1 MIFYNNKMDF
11 FKKVQSSVTEKYN
24 KLVEGVEE
32 VDPDVWQSTKT
43 YKSGDEVK
51 INSKSKWYKC
61 QGAPYGDF
69 CHLNPTTAGGRMA
82 WKLRDQS
89 EL

>member
-1 MIFYNNKMDF
+1 M
-11 FKKVQSSVTEKYN
+11 TEKYN
-24 KLVEGVEE
+24 KLVGGVEE

-61 QGAPYGDF
+61 
-69 CHLNPTTAGGRMA
+69 
-82 WKLRDQS
+82 
-89 EL
+89 